1 MGHTLVWLLQWPVRA
16 AILLLITRLPLG
28 VEMVNFPIAIVSA
41 LVIGLAGT
49 LLVWPLRLLLAP
61 LRMVTTL
68 GGLLPVGFL
77 FEWLISILLF
87 GFTAWLIQGFR
98 LRNGLFS
105 AAIGALVYSVLSFI
119 ALRSLGLHVPLL
131 RAMGLFGGAALA

>member
-1 MGHTLVWLLQWPVRA
+1 MGHSLVWLLQWPVRA
-16 AILLLITRLPLG
+16 VILLLITRLPIG
-28 VEMVNFPIAIVSA
+28 VEMVSFPIALVSA
-41 LVIGLAGT
+41 LVISLAGT
-49 LLVWPLRLLLAP
+49 LLVWPLRLILSP

-68 GGLLPVGFL
+68 GGLIPVGFL

-105 AAIGALVYSVLSFI
+105 AALGALAYSVLCFI
-119 ALRSLGLHVPLL
+119 ALRSLGLEVPLL
-131 RAMGLFGGAALA
+131 RGS